1 MINWKQK
8 INYSFGYNVSPE
20 LSILKLFL
28 IKVNILVIFLSKL
41 IREFYYQNYF
51 SYTIRY
57 LKNKGSEKTCIVMG
71 NGPSL
76 NKIRNIIDRILLNEK
91 VEIIAVNQF
100 PLTKD
105 AETWKPTYLILS
117 DPDSKPDSKNDFA
130 IRLWQWIILN
140 PDTKIIVPSEWSK
153 SVKIKLGNETPNN
166 VYFFCN
172 LSLYGFTSNINP
184 IFPRGYTSLTAYVG
198 LAVANYLNFS
208 KIYISGMDSDQFK
221 YVNVNRENKMIS
233 KPNYFDEN
241 AISEEILLNELYSQG
256 IGGYLYG
263 SSASILSMRKCFS
276 KVSIYNLDPNSLLD
290 FFPKLRELE

>member
-1 MINWKQK
+1 MRRLKQK
-8 INYSFGYNVSPE
+8 INYNFGYNVSPE
-20 LSILKLFL
+20 LSIVKLFFIKINHL
-28 IKVNILVIFLSKL
+28 IIFINKI
-41 IREFYYQNYF
+41 IREFYDQNYF

-57 LKNKGSEKTCIVMG
+57 LKNKSSEKVCIVMG

-76 NKIRNIIDRILLNEK
+76 IKTRTIIDKILLKEK
-91 VEIIAVNQF
+91 AEIIAVNQF
-100 PLTKD
+100 PLTKA

-117 DPDSKPDSKNDFA
+117 DSDSKPDSKKDFT

-140 PDTKIIVPSEWSK
+140 PDTKIIVPSEWRN
-153 SVKIKLGNETPNN
+153 SVKIKLGNKARNN

-184 IFPRGYTSLTAYVG
+184 IFPRGYISLTSYVG

-221 YVNVNRENKMIS
+221 NLNVNQDNKMIL
-233 KPNYFDEN
+233 KPIYFDEN
-241 AISEEILLNELYSQG
+241 AISEDILLNELYSQG

-276 KVSIYNLDPNSLLD
+276 KLKIYNIDPDSLLD
-290 FFPKLRELE
+290 FFPKLRDLK